1 MSHIFREL
9 EEIPVPDFALV
20 CSNGRVLVV
29 TSRDDGKREQ
39 LVIGLAT
46 SKTTMHPNTAFKF
59 AFPDLWK
66 KYYGEKKLKAGIV
79 STGLYG
85 LFLSVAYKSALYQR
99 LQEYFGTFKTNI
111 ILDYAM
117 FCTHERT
124 VSTYLMSDF
133 TRDQLIFSEKKYGDS
148 FYSDFFNNEID
159 SDAIHHFKIDMLNN
173 YQKNSCKSVWL
184 CIDGSNNDCN
194 VQNSKIAENGNSKSH
209 NAVKIYSYIWAV
221 TSNGSPVTYILNNGS
236 KVDSKAFEEIQRL
249 LASSNIQV
257 EGVIL
262 DRGFATEDCLK
273 LIRESGYKY
282 VVMLPSNSFAY
293 KSMFEQ
299 YAHEIFWNFDYAINR
314 KGMFGITQ
322 RGKVFASGEEEACIG
337 FYFNPRI
344 ASPKSLDFIMDVFDA
359 RDDISAQIAQ
369 GKEIDEIVVPTELKR
384 YLSIYTDDKGEVQ
397 VTFDNKL
404 CKRSISTKG
413 YSTIA
418 SSENFSAEQISAIYD
433 LRDASE
439 KQFSILKSQ
448 LGASV
453 TRVHSDRSIEAK
465 FFTLFVSAIIRSEI
479 EFACK
484 ELKLDTNK
492 MIKEADRTHVSLMSN
507 DKYHAI
513 HDQSKRMKEL
523 FAYFGLNND
532 HLDFFADEIN
542 RRTEDIVHS
551 QVRSLSPLSQGEK
564 RGRGLPKNEK
574 TQEEENKPKRGP
586 GRPKGS
592 KNKKTIEREK
602 LAAQQPPQEKR
613 KRGRPKGS
621 KNKKTLAREAKLNA
635 PKRGRGRPKGSK
647 NKKTLEREAQQKKSK
662 KTRNDSTKTATKV
675 ATRTTNTV
683 ETIGA
688 DEATTI
694 ICQTHQ
700 PAIAQTPS
708 NNTSKKNVVK
718 EVKRD
723 ENIPP
728 D

>member
-20 CSNGRVLVV
+20 CSNGRVIVV
-29 TSRDDGKREQ
+29 TSKDNGKREQ

-46 SKTTMHPNTAFKF
+46 SKTTMHPNTTFKF
-59 AFPDLWK
+59 AYPELWR
-66 KYYGEKKLKAGIV
+66 KYYGEKKLKPSIV

-85 LFLSVAYKSALYQR
+85 IFLSVAYKSALYQR
-99 LQEYFGTFKTNI
+99 LRQHFGTFKTNA

-117 FCTHERT
+117 FCTHDRT

-133 TRDQLIFSEKKYGDS
+133 TRYQLIFSEKKYGDS
-148 FYSDFFNNEID
+148 FYSDFFNNDID
-159 SDAIHHFKIDMLNN
+159 LDAIHNFKIDMLNN
-173 YQKNSCKSVWL
+173 YQQDGCKSVWL

-221 TSNGSPVTYILNNGS
+221 TSNGRPVTYILNNGS
-236 KVDSKAFEEIQRL
+236 KVDSKAFEEIQRI

-262 DRGFATEDCLK
+262 DRGFATENCLK

-282 VVMLPSNSFAY
+282 IVMLPSSSFAY
-293 KSMFEQ
+293 KTMFEQ
-299 YAHEIFWNFDYAINR
+299 YAREIFWNFDYAINR
-314 KGMFGITQ
+314 KGIFGTTQ
-322 RGKVFASGEEEACIG
+322 NGKVFASGEEEACIG

-344 ASPKSLDFIMDVFDA
+344 GSPKSLNFIMDVFDA
-359 RDDISAQIAQ
+359 RDNISAQIAQ
-369 GKEIDEIVVPTELKR
+369 GKKIDEIVVPTELKQ
-384 YLSIYTDDKGEVQ
+384 YFSIYTDDNGKLQ
-397 VTFDNKL
+397 VAFDKKV
-404 CKRSISTKG
+404 CKRSISAKG
-413 YSTIA
+413 YSAIA
-418 SSENFSAEQISAIYD
+418 SSEEISAAQISATYE

-453 TRVHSDRSIEAK
+453 TRVHSDKSIEAK

-479 EFACK
+479 EVACK
-484 ELKLDTNK
+484 ELKLDINK
-492 MIKEADRTHVSLMSN
+492 IIQEADKTHVSLMSN
-507 DKYHAI
+507 DKYHSI
-513 HDQSKRMKEL
+513 HDQSERMKDL
-523 FAYFGLNND
+523 FAYFGMNND

-542 RRTEDIVHS
+542 RRTGSIHS
-551 QVRSLSPLSQGEK
+551 QIRSLPPFNKGEK
-564 RGRGLPKNEK
+564 RGRGLPKKEK
-574 TQEEENKPKRGP
+574 TQEENKPKRGP

-602 LAAQQPPQEKR
+602 LVAQQPPQEKR

-621 KNKKTLAREAKLNA
+621 KNKKTIEREAMLNA
-635 PKRGRGRPKGSK
+635 PKRGPGRPKGSK

-662 KTRNDSTKTATKV
+662 KTRNDSTKTATEV

-683 ETIGA
+683 ETIAA

-708 NNTSKKNVVK
+708 NNTSEKYVVR